1 MSAGMINVAILDVAG
16 KKCSFLDPSREG
28 EFSVLLR
35 MLFSHYLTGVQ
46 TQDQQQLGEYL
57 SILEAENQQKQERN
71 RKFLYAHVEIL
82 LPVWPCWS
90 E

>member
-1 MSAGMINVAILDVAG
+1 
-16 KKCSFLDPSREG
+16 
-28 EFSVLLR
+28 

-71 RKFLYAHVEIL
+71 RKLFYAHVEIL
-82 LPVWPCWS
+82 LPAWPC
-90 E
+90 